1 VAADAQWQAR
11 SRPRVRAHPPAAGE
25 AQPAAAVPRSYDDSR
40 ARQAAAD
47 ADMAELRL
55 AELERKLV
63 RVDQARE
70 WADRTHAAC
79 RQVLLDLPLRLA
91 VLVAAE
97 SDAGAVQRLL
107 HAEMVAALRVLSEI
121 DDRLAEYE
129 RGADPAVLVAAPTA
143 TQ

>member
-1 VAADAQWQAR
+1 
-11 SRPRVRAHPPAAGE
+11 
-25 AQPAAAVPRSYDDSR
+25 
-40 ARQAAAD
+40 
-47 ADMAELRL
+47 
-55 AELERKLV
+55 
-63 RVDQARE
+63 
-70 WADRTHAAC
+70 
-79 RQVLLDLPLRLA
+79 VLLDLPLRLA

-129 RGADPAVLVAAPTA
+129 RGADPAAMVAAPTA